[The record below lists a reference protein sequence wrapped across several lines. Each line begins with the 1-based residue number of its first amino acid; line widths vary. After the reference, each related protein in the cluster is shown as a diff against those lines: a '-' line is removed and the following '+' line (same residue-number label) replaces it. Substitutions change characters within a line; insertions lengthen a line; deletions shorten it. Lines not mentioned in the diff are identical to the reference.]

1 MEYDLKFLTK
11 CKTTSVFMETK
22 ALTYDDLNQW
32 KMTTTVLCIA
42 ENLNISSNGR
52 CLNFLLKMEYDLKF
66 VINGKQ
72 PERLCKFYLA
82 KNGRH
87 PHLYVSGR

>member
-1 MEYDLKFLTK
+1 
-11 CKTTSVFMETK
+11 METK

-42 ENLNISSNGR
+42 ENLNLSSNGR
-52 CLNFLLKMEYDLKF
+52 YLNFLLKMEYDLKF

-72 PERLCKFYLA
+72 PDSL
-82 KNGRH
+82 
-87 PHLYVSGR
+87 